1 MKQVFYHVVTEK
13 PMELGQEMV
22 FDEYRHNFIYK
33 KIDKYRTTVKRV
45 YENKDNIDNN
55 EELKKALREYA
66 LEEVRQKEF
75 PNYPSR
81 LASLHVSRTLK
92 EAEVWY
98 NLYISQG
105 KKTYQIV
112 KIEVKGNSFTGD
124 AWNTFDGVEDK
135 EENLRLARNY
145 WNNGPNSVGEEP
157 VYETLVDG
165 EMKVIEIVKENPRLK
180 K

>member
-1 MKQVFYHVVTEK
+1 MKKVFYHVVTEK
-13 PMELGQEMV
+13 PMELGQVMV

-33 KIDKYRTTVKRV
+33 KVIKLHAKVKRV
-45 YENKDNIDNN
+45 YEKNLKVED

-66 LEEVRQKEF
+66 LEEVREKEF

-81 LASLHVSRTLK
+81 LSSLHVSRTLK

-112 KIEVKGNSFTGD
+112 KLEVKGNSFTGD
-124 AWNTFDGVEDK
+124 AWNTFDGTNNK

-165 EMKVIEIVKENPRLK
+165 EMKVIEIVKENPKLMK
-180 K
+180 